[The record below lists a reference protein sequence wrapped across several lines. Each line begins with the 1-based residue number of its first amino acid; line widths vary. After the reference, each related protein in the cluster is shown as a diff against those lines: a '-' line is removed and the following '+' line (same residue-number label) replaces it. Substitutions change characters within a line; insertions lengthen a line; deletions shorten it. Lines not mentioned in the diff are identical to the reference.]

1 MLIGICGEYFNSY
14 DIRHM
19 YAESSETV
27 VVELMNGD
35 IYYLHYPKDD
45 MDMKIETY
53 LKTIVHGIN
62 MVSGRAR

>member
-1 MLIGICGEYFNSY
+1 MLIGICGEYFNSD

-35 IYYLHYPKDD
+35 EYSLHYSEDD
-45 MDMKIETY
+45 VGMKVETY
-53 LKTIVHGIN
+53 LETVVHGIN
-62 MVSGRAR
+62 MVSGRTR

>member
-1 MLIGICGEYFNSY
+1 MLIGICGEYFNSD

-19 YAESSETV
+19 YAESSGIV

-35 IYYLHYPKDD
+35 MYHLCYSEKDMCMRVD
-45 MDMKIETY
+45 AY

>member
-1 MLIGICGEYFNSY
+1 MLTGICGEYFNSD

-27 VVELMNGD
+27 VVELRNGD
-35 IYYLHYPKDD
+35 MYHLHYPKDD
-45 MDMKIETY
+45 MDMEIEAY

-62 MVSGRAR
+62 MVSGRTR

>member
-1 MLIGICGEYFNSY
+1 MLIGICGEYFNSC

-35 IYYLHYPKDD
+35 EYSLHYSEDD
-45 MDMKIETY
+45 VGMGVEAYLETV
-53 LKTIVHGIN
+53 VHGIN
-62 MVSGRAR
+62 MVSGRTR

>member
-1 MLIGICGEYFNSY
+1 MLIEICGEYFNSD

-27 VVELMNGD
+27 MVELRNGD
-35 IYYLHYPKDD
+35 MYHLHYFKDD
-45 MDMKIETY
+45 MGMEIETY

-62 MVSGRAR
+62 MISGRAR

>member
-35 IYYLHYPKDD
+35 EYSLH
-45 MDMKIETY
+45 
-53 LKTIVHGIN
+53 
-62 MVSGRAR
+62 

>member
-1 MLIGICGEYFNSY
+1 MLTGICGEYFNSD

-19 YAESSETV
+19 YAENSTTI

-35 IYYLHYPKDD
+35 MYYLHYPEDD
-45 MDMKIETY
+45 MDMEIETY

>member
-27 VVELMNGD
+27 VVELRNGD
-35 IYYLHYPKDD
+35 IYHLPYFKDD
-45 MDMKIETY
+45 MDMEIETY

-62 MVSGRAR
+62 MISGRTR

>member
-35 IYYLHYPKDD
+35 EYNLHYSEDD
-45 MDMKIETY
+45 VGMKVETY
-53 LKTIVHGIN
+53 LETVVHGIN
-62 MVSGRAR
+62 MVSGRTR

>member
-1 MLIGICGEYFNSY
+1 MLIGVCGEYFNSD

-19 YAESSETV
+19 YIENSTTI

-35 IYYLHYPKDD
+35 IYRLHYSESD
-45 MDMKIETY
+45 MGMKIEPY

>member
-1 MLIGICGEYFNSY
+1 MLTGICGEYFNSD

-19 YAESSETV
+19 YAENLTTI

-35 IYYLHYPKDD
+35 MYYLHYPEDD
-45 MDMKIETY
+45 TDMEIETY